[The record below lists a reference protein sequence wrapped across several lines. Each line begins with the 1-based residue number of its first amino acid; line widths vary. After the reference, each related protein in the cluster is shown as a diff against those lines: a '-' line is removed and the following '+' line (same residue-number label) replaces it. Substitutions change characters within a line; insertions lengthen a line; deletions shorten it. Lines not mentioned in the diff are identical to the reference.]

1 MEVFKKIQEAK
12 QNISMT
18 KLEKKGWNDFS
29 KYYYF
34 LPEQISQLVREVCF
48 DLKLLNKFD
57 LVRTDLGLMARLEI
71 IDLDSG
77 KRVSYEMATEIP
89 DITATNAAQQLG
101 GCVTYSER
109 YLLQIAYDI
118 KDNNLDFD
126 SQKPNEKPK
135 TEGKTQA
142 QPKTEEKPWMD
153 EKTKYN
159 IVSAMREAKPA
170 KIGSLTFKDNKAI
183 LDYVIG
189 KYRMKKVY
197 REELEEELDSILNQN
212 D

>member
-12 QNISMT
+12 QNISLT
-18 KLEKKGWNDFS
+18 KLEKKGFNDYS
-29 KYYYF
+29 NYHYF
-34 LPEQISQLVREVCF
+34 LPEQISQLVKEVCF
-48 DLKLLNKFD
+48 ELKLFNKFD

-77 KRVSYEMATEIP
+77 KRVSYEIATEIP
-89 DITATNAAQQLG
+89 EIKATNIAQQLG

-126 SQKPNEKPK
+126 TPQKPKKP
-135 TEGKTQA
+135 TQ
-142 QPKTEEKPWMD
+142 QTDDKPWLD
-153 EKTKYN
+153 EKTKTN
-159 IVSAMREAKPA
+159 VITSMREPKPCN
-170 KIGSLTFKDNKAI
+170 IGNLTFKDNRAI
-183 LDYVIG
+183 IDYVDG
-189 KYRMKKVY
+189 KYKMKKVY
-197 REELEEELDSILNQN
+197 REELTEELNSKLN